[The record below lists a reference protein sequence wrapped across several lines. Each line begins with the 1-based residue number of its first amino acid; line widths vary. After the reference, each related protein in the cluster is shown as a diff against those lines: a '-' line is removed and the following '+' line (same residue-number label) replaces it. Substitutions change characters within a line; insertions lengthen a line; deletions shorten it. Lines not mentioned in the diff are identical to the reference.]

1 MGSKEMDK
9 GEQRS
14 GGERGR
20 RRGPRK
26 ATEKSLT
33 NAALFYLQRF
43 ASSSEN
49 LRRVLLRRVARSAR
63 HHGTDPAEGTALVD
77 AIVARFEGTGLLDDQ
92 VYAEARARSLHRR
105 GASTRMIRAGLR
117 QKGLDDEVIA
127 RALAALAEEIED
139 PELAAAVAL
148 AQRRRLGPHR
158 AAGQRDS
165 HREKDLAALARAGF
179 SYDIAR
185 RVIEAETVADLEALL
200 SGEG

>member
-1 MGSKEMDK
+1 MDK
-9 GEQRS
+9 GGQGSEGAR
-14 GGERGR
+14 RR

-26 ATEKSLT
+26 ATETSLT

-63 HHGTDPAEGTALVD
+63 HHGTDPAEGASLVD
-77 AIVARFEGTGLLDDQ
+77 AIVARFEQNGLLDDLT
-92 VYAEARARSLHRR
+92 YAEARARSLHRR

-117 QKGLDDEVIA
+117 QKGVAGDAIEA
-127 RALAALAEEIED
+127 ALAALAEEIGD

-148 AQRRRLGPHR
+148 ARRRRLGPHR
-158 AAGQRDS
+158 TAGRRES

-185 RVIEAETVADLEALL
+185 QVIEAETVADLDAMLL
-200 SGEG
+200 GEG